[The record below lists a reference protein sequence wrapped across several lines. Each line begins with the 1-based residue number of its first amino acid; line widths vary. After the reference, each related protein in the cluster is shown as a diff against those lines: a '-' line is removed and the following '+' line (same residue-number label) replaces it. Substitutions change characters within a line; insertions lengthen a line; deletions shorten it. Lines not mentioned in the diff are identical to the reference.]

1 MIIGYDIDDTIT
13 DTYEVMMG
21 YAQEYTLDVL
31 GREPIINETNSCSN
45 HLYIQYLHNWNKDE
59 DLKYLELYYENIIK
73 EVRPKTLALKYL
85 NKLKEEGHTIV
96 LITARW
102 ETEYIDVVGL
112 TKEWL
117 RENNVP
123 YDKLIVNAEN
133 KQIAAKQENLDIFI
147 DDSFKNCQMVS
158 DIGIK
163 TFIMDTR
170 TNRNLDDE
178 RIKRVYSW
186 PHFYSVFKNM
196 IKEAK

>member
-1 MIIGYDIDDTIT
+1 MIIGIDIDDTIT

-59 DLKYLELYYENIIK
+59 DLKYL
-73 EVRPKTLALKYL
+73 

-102 ETEYIDVVGL
+102 ETEYIDIVGL

>member
-1 MIIGYDIDDTIT
+1 MIIGIDIDDTIT

-117 RENNVP
+117 RKNNVP

-133 KQIAAKQENLDIFI
+133 KQMAAKQENLDIFI

>member
-1 MIIGYDIDDTIT
+1 MIIGIDIDDTIT
-13 DTYEVMMG
+13 NTYEVMMG

-102 ETEYIDVVGL
+102 ETEYIDIVGL

>member
-1 MIIGYDIDDTIT
+1 MIIGIDIDDTIT

-102 ETEYIDVVGL
+102 ETEYIDIVGL

-170 TNRNLDDE
+170 TNGNLDDE

>member
-1 MIIGYDIDDTIT
+1 MIIGIDIDDTIT

-102 ETEYIDVVGL
+102 ETEYIDIVGL

-186 PHFYSVFKNM
+186 PYFYSVFKNM